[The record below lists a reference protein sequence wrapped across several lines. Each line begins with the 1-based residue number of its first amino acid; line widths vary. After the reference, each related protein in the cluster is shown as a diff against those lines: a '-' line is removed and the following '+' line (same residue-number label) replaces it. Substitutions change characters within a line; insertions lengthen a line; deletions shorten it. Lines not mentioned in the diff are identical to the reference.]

1 MNRVKEFLTLVACLV
16 MGLPVAAM
24 AGDFD
29 GSRPITGTV
38 DRLIEINRQRI
49 IENVDPETVGL
60 PKKFIIDFKS
70 RRMRGTPD
78 SLVRRV
84 VRIKRI
90 DHIED
95 KLILQGADEGVAG
108 TTGGV
113 GWSLAIE
120 KATGKAVL
128 SAAGSGIA
136 YVAFG
141 TCTPSHASR

>member
-1 MNRVKEFLTLVACLV
+1 MHRVNQRLPLVVCLTMVLAQT
-16 MGLPVAAM
+16 AW

-38 DRLIEINRQRI
+38 VRLIEINPFRV

-60 PKKFIIDFKS
+60 PKTFRIDFKS
-70 RRMRGTPD
+70 RTVRPAPD

-84 VRIKRI
+84 ARIKRI

-95 KLILQGADEGVAG
+95 KLILQGVDEGVTG
-108 TTGGV
+108 TRGGV

-128 SAAGSGIA
+128 SAAGTGIA

-141 TCTPSHASR
+141 TCRPSSAVQ